1 MNNMVLRVY
10 AAIHS
15 LMQREEGQDLVEY
28 SLTFAMVAFGC
39 VASMNLMAN
48 SIESVFLQ
56 VVQIL
61 STNIT

>member
-1 MNNMVLRVY
+1 MNDTVSRIY
-10 AAIHS
+10 AAIRI
-15 LMQREEGQDLVEY
+15 LMQREEGQDIVEY

-39 VASMNLMAN
+39 VTSMTFMAN
-48 SIESVFLQ
+48 SIGSVFSQ